1 MIVSQTPSKW
11 QYALISVAVLLS
23 TLIGVIAG
31 RGSLAVGLIGS
42 MSMMLLVI
50 SLLRPAW
57 VFTLVYPAI
66 VLMGQI
72 PIEIGT
78 TTISL
83 ERILVIASGLGLVG
97 GILVTRQLQADS
109 PPTLALVGVG
119 LWLAFNLLSLTFFP
133 SADGQSLVWGYVQ
146 KAILGYVALV
156 SLRKPQDF
164 AIVLRVFLL
173 ASFVASIFTIL
184 AYFQQGGSLQ
194 YIRESS
200 YATGESMTEALFR
213 GLARAGTGNTMA
225 LWIAVLFL
233 WKARRPEE
241 RFLWI
246 LLTLWFGTVS
256 LFALRRETL
265 ITIVIGLGIIVVH
278 KSIGHRERAL
288 GVGLALVA
296 AVGTFVI
303 SSPEWLDRLTGETVE
318 SFLSGTDD
326 RTMLLLRYTPAAIKA
341 SPLLGFGPGNYASTQ
356 FRFPETVT
364 PIGLEGG
371 GVAAHNSWS
380 AAAVE
385 AGVGAFAG
393 LTLLVIAVGA
403 PLWRK
408 RRITNE
414 TLTMVWAFSPLIWV
428 QLLLSMFFGDAL
440 ILPVTWFWF
449 GFLLALELRTRQN
462 CTSGVT

>member
-1 MIVSQTPSKW
+1 MIASQTPTKW
-11 QYALISVAVLLS
+11 HHALIAFAVLLS

-31 RGSLAVGLIGS
+31 RGSIAVGLIGS
-42 MSMMLLVI
+42 ASVVLLVI
-50 SLLRPAW
+50 SLLRPSW

-66 VLMGQI
+66 VLIGQI

-78 TTISL
+78 ATISL

-97 GILVTRQLQADS
+97 GILVTRQLRADS
-109 PPTLALVGVG
+109 PPTLVWVGVG
-119 LWLAFNLLSLTFFP
+119 LWLAFNLLSLTFFS
-133 SADGQSLVWGYVQ
+133 SADGPSLVLGYAQ
-146 KAILGYVALV
+146 KVILGYVALV
-156 SLRKPQDF
+156 SLRKSQDF
-164 AIVLRVFLL
+164 TIVLRVFLL
-173 ASFVASIFTIL
+173 ASFVASIFTIV
-184 AYFQQGGSLQ
+184 AFYQQGGSLQ

-200 YATGESMTEALFR
+200 YATGESITESLFR
-213 GLARAGTGNTMA
+213 GLSRTGTGNTMA

-265 ITIVIGLGIIVVH
+265 ITIVIGLVIIFVH
-278 KSIGHRERAL
+278 KSIGQRARAL
-288 GVGLALVA
+288 GIGLALVA
-296 AVGTFVI
+296 ATGAFVV
-303 SSPEWLDRLTGETVE
+303 SSPEWLNRLTGETVE
-318 SFLSGTDD
+318 DFSAGTDE
-326 RTMLLLRYTPAAIKA
+326 RTMLLLRYTPAAIRA

-356 FRFPETVT
+356 FSFPETVT
-364 PIGLEGG
+364 ATSLAEG

-385 AGVGAFAG
+385 AGIGALAG
-393 LTLLVIAVGA
+393 LTLLVIAIGA

-408 RRITNE
+408 RLIKNE
-414 TLTMVWAFSPLIWV
+414 TLGMVWAFSPLVWV

-449 GFLLALELRTRQN
+449 GFLLALELRTRHN
-462 CTSGVT
+462 ALGDV